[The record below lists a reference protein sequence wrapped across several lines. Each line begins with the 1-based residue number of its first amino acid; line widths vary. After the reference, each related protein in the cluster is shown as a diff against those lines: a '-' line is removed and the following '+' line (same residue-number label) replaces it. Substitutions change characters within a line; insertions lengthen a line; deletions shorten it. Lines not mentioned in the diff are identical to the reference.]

1 MAALRAAAQVK
12 AVTDAAQT
20 ASKMLGAMATL
31 FKGSKP
37 IAVAQAL
44 VNTFLGVTEALKLPF
59 PENIAAA
66 AVVAAQGMAAI
77 KTIMSASPS
86 GGGAATGSAAAS
98 GAATAAK
105 KEPDRTQTFSFNIQN
120 DSMGFGE
127 SFARQMVEQLNNA
140 QRNGGTIR
148 GVIP

>member
-1 MAALRAAAQVK
+1 
-12 AVTDAAQT
+12 
-20 ASKMLGAMATL
+20 
-31 FKGSKP
+31 
-37 IAVAQAL
+37 
-44 VNTFLGVTEALKLPF
+44 
-59 PENIAAA
+59 
-66 AVVAAQGMAAI
+66 MAAI

-148 GVIP
+148 GVIA